1 MLQTI
6 VIILAVLIV
15 IVVALLAF
23 AATKPNTVRYTRST
37 RINAAPEKIAALITD
52 FHKWRLWSPW
62 EKKDPNLK
70 RTYSGKDSGVGA
82 VYAWEGNKNVGSGRM
97 EILEASPRRIRI
109 QLDFITPFKASN
121 MAEFDLT
128 PQGGTTDV
136 NWVLTAENVFIG
148 KVMSIFLDFDKLI
161 GKDFESGLAEMKAT
175 AERA

>member
-6 VIILAVLIV
+6 AIVLAVLIV
-15 IVVALLAF
+15 IVVALLAY
-23 AATKPNTVRYTRST
+23 AASKPNTVRYTRST
-37 RINAAPEKIAALITD
+37 RINAPPEKIAALITD
-52 FHKWRLWSPW
+52 FRRWGMWSPW

-70 RTYSGKDSGVGA
+70 RTFSGKESGVGS

-97 EILEASPRRIRI
+97 EILEASPRKIRI

-121 MAEFDLT
+121 MAEFDFT

-136 NWVLTAENVFIG
+136 NWVMTGENLFIG

-161 GKDFESGLAEMKAT
+161 GKDFEAGLADMKAA
-175 AERA
+175 AERG